1 MNFAPVETIANAV
14 LFEGY
19 MLYPYRASALK
30 NRQRW
35 NFGTLYPRQFAEA
48 QSPSERWRFS
58 AQVIVQGSPAT
69 ILSARVRFLQLLAP
83 AENDDPA
90 WQQGFPRSRDVDA
103 VSLSELCNGVER
115 VFDVTSLARDE
126 QFPDFRACPRIG
138 RLALSTQPLREGVYK
153 LTAAFM
159 NESPL
164 PNTLLTRPSVR
175 DVAFTSAHLL
185 LGLQTGEFV
194 SLLEP
199 SPEFEADSNSC
210 AQDGVFPVL
219 VGETGDRGLL
229 LCSPII
235 LYDYPQVAAE
245 SPGDFFDGAEIDE
258 MLALRVLT
266 LTDEEKQEMRSG
278 DPRARAILERTE
290 SLPNEHFIKL
300 HGAVRGLRRITEADS
315 TTTTPEQQ
323 IQPWNPFAEAPA
335 PESIQVSGA
344 ELRKGDRVKIWPKKN
359 ADILDMAVEGKVAII
374 EAIEQDLEGA
384 LHLAVVLEDDP
395 GRDLG
400 MLRQVGHRFFYSP
413 DEVQPLPLERS

>member
-1 MNFAPVETIANAV
+1 MNFAPVEAIANAV

-69 ILSARVRFLQLLAP
+69 MLSARVRFLQLLAP

-115 VFDVTSLARDE
+115 VFDLTSLARDE

-138 RLALSTQPLREGVYK
+138 RLALSVQTLREGVYK

-164 PNTLLTRPSVR
+164 PNTPLTRRSVQ

-185 LGLQTGEFV
+185 LGLQAGEFV

-199 SPEFEADSNSC
+199 PPEFEAEAKAC
-210 AQDGVFPVL
+210 AQDGVFSVL
-219 VGETGDRGLL
+219 VGETGDRSRL

-266 LTDEEKQEMRSG
+266 LTEEEKQEMRSG

-300 HGAVRGLRRITEADS
+300 HGAVRGLRRITEAES
-315 TTTTPEQQ
+315 PITPEQQ
-323 IQPWNPFAEAPA
+323 IQPWDPFAEAPA
-335 PESIQVSGA
+335 LESIQVLGA
-344 ELRKGDRVKIWPKKN
+344 ELRKGDRVKIWPKKK